1 MPKSI
6 LLTMP
11 QNNSE
16 NYRIIR
22 NPRRKR
28 IALRIAPDGVLEILA
43 PPEVPESFLARIP
56 TAERTAIIRLRQ
68 QTQAL
73 QRPALSFDE
82 NSRFALLGKFYPLK
96 QTARLYCFDGERFLI
111 PRGSDDEMKTKLISL
126 YQEMAKKY
134 IFKRCTELQ
143 SYCNLHPDNLRLSSA
158 DTRWGSC
165 NSKRTI
171 SFSWKLIQCPPEL
184 IDYVIIHELAHLKE
198 LNHSPK
204 FWRIVAS
211 FCPDHQLRKNQ
222 LKAFSRQLPPL

>member
-1 MPKSI
+1 
-6 LLTMP
+6 MP
-11 QNNSE
+11 QSNSE

-22 NPRRKR
+22 NPRRKS

-68 QTQAL
+68 RTQAL
-73 QRPALSFDE
+73 QRPELSFDE

-111 PRGSDDEMKTKLISL
+111 PRGSDEEIKAKLTSL
-126 YQEMAKKY
+126 YQTMAKKY
-134 IFKRCTELQ
+134 IFKRCGELQ
-143 SYCNLHPDNLRLSSA
+143 SLCALHPVNVRFSSA
-158 DTRWGSC
+158 GTRWGSC
-165 NSKRTI
+165 NSRSII

-204 FWRIVAS
+204 FWHIVAS
-211 FCPDHQLRKNQ
+211 FCPDYQLRKLQ
-222 LKAFSRQLPPL
+222 LQAFSRQLPPL